1 MSEKQ
6 LNTIKSRMAWQV
18 GLQTATL
25 FAVGATNS
33 SIKEQTEIISEKL
46 HALEIE
52 TIKGFTDVTEALN
65 SIESTLLNG
74 IEDLK
79 WMLGSI
85 DDKLGKIVGLIQYPR
100 ATESVEQYKIGMEL
114 YKQEFYEKSIICFNS
129 AIEKNPLNLNALC
142 GLYLAKK
149 YYDKKSDINSLFD
162 IVKLTN
168 SDFLYNIDT
177 TDQFKN
183 KNINYFIN
191 FCFSEFLINK
201 EYKAI
206 IDLYDTEISSST
218 REELAVKLKY
228 INAVILSGNDYKELL
243 NGIINEGE
251 LEKLLVYFNYEKEN
265 KFITE
270 FLKDVLDFILLRIPE
285 NLQTLDKNDVKLTI
299 QKKAIFFNENINKNP
314 DLLLKFG
321 FYENGLS
328 NKISK
333 IKTFYDAAN
342 HSKSKY
348 ESLDDAIKTSKANLK
363 LIKKINLPIY
373 SKNKEN
379 FLSDAHSQIVKD
391 INSNINEYKLNLT
404 NKFKK
409 SISTYSKQMD
419 ELNIYYPDFEEN
431 SDNETSIIRRF
442 LDNIDLD
449 RKSINIDK
457 IFE

>member
-1 MSEKQ
+1 
-6 LNTIKSRMAWQV
+6 
-18 GLQTATL
+18 
-25 FAVGATNS
+25 
-33 SIKEQTEIISEKL
+33 
-46 HALEIE
+46 
-52 TIKGFTDVTEALN
+52 
-65 SIESTLLNG
+65 
-74 IEDLK
+74 
-79 WMLGSI
+79 
-85 DDKLGKIVGLIQYPR
+85 
-100 ATESVEQYKIGMEL
+100 
-114 YKQEFYEKSIICFNS
+114 
-129 AIEKNPLNLNALC
+129 
-142 GLYLAKK
+142 
-149 YYDKKSDINSLFD
+149 
-162 IVKLTN
+162 VKLTN

-348 ESLDDAIKTSKANLK
+348 ESLEDAIKTSKANLK